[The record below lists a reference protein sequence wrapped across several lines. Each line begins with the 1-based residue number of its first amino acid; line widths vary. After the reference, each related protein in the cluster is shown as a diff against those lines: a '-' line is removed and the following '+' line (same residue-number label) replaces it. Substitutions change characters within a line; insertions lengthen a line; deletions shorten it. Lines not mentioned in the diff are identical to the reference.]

1 MRHTFLL
8 HLEFGGD
15 LRGKAVELGAAEL
28 DNRQRISTQIQEL
41 ASQQDMHTFVYSEDD
56 SGQYAFFARP
66 DLVDERTDQ
75 YEVGAL
81 REVLRV
87 WLEHHPNIVGFELGA
102 ISDLAMITPKAVDD
116 GLQVGFISKE
126 VAFEQSPNLDF

>member
-15 LRGKAVELGAAEL
+15 LRGKIVDLSS
-28 DNRQRISTQIQEL
+28 NRQRISTQIREL

-56 SGQYAFFARP
+56 FGQYAFFARP
-66 DLVDERTDQ
+66 DLVDERTDR

-87 WLEHHPNIVGFELGA
+87 WLESHPSIVGFEL
-102 ISDLAMITPKAVDD
+102 SVLTDLEMITPKVMDTD
-116 GLQVGFISKE
+116 LQNSLLSKE

>member
-15 LRGKAVELGAAEL
+15 LRGKAVELKAVEL
-28 DNRQRISTQIQEL
+28 SNRQRISTQIQEF

-56 SGQYAFFARP
+56 VGQYAFFARP
-66 DLVDERTDQ
+66 DLVDERTDR

-87 WLEHHPNIVGFELGA
+87 WLEHHPRILSFELGA

-116 GLQVGFISKE
+116 GLQAGFISKE
-126 VAFEQSPNLDF
+126 VVFEQSPNLDF